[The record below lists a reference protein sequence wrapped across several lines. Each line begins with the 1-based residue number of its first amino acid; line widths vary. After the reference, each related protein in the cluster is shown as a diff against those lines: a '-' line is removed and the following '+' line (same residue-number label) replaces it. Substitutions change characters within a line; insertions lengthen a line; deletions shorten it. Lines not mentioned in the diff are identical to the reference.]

1 MFLGI
6 GHSLIATVCFSIV
19 PIYFDKKQG
28 KANAIASTGVPIGAL
43 VLAPLLTFLFDK
55 YGYTG
60 TMLILGG
67 LMLHVFVTALLFRP
81 HPKTVLVNIVKTDD
95 KYESEKQES
104 RKQYDE
110 SNMVNMEMQE
120 IKTRTESRIIANE
133 KPPVCN
139 SKLKVYIHILGDS
152 TFIAFAISVMCLLLM
167 LSCNAFLAGLAK
179 ERHITDIQ
187 ITVILVVTSV
197 ATCLSRI
204 LFGILFDINCI
215 KERRM
220 ILYCFF
226 SAASGVLCCL
236 FPFAGGFASLLVLN
250 LVTNILSQGMH
261 GQHLTVL
268 SDLIGRKRVV
278 SAVGICRL
286 IMGLGYLTGP
296 VVGGK

>member
-1 MFLGI
+1 
-6 GHSLIATVCFSIV
+6 
-19 PIYFDKKQG
+19 
-28 KANAIASTGVPIGAL
+28 
-43 VLAPLLTFLFDK
+43 
-55 YGYTG
+55 
-60 TMLILGG
+60 MLILGG

-81 HPKTVLVNIVKTDD
+81 HRMTVLVNIGKRDD
-95 KYESEKQES
+95 KYDSENQES
-104 RKQYDE
+104 HKQHDE
-110 SNMVNMEMQE
+110 PDTVNMEMQE
-120 IKTRTESRIIANE
+120 FQIQTRTESRKIANE
-133 KPPVCN
+133 KPPVFN

-152 TFIAFAISVMCLLLM
+152 TFIAFAVSVMCLIFM

-296 VVGGK
+296 VVGGKYSS